1 MAFKVTNE
9 TKIGALAAVS
19 ITLLILGFNFLKGKS
34 YSSKTFLYA
43 KFKSVDGL
51 LVSNPVIINGFQ
63 VGTVNEITEADQNMD
78 YLLVQIKITK
88 DVLIPNT
95 SLATVK
101 TSPLGTPALE
111 IKLDTIIKQP
121 HYFATGD
128 TINTF
133 VSPGLLD
140 GLTSKLDP
148 ITDSVKITM
157 SKLNNVLESLNSVL
171 DPNTKGNMQ
180 SVIANTNAAT
190 ANLVKS
196 TASLNEL
203 LNTQT
208 GALAKSLDNV
218 QVLSKTLADGHEKIA
233 GIIDNLQ
240 KTTENLS
247 KMEVD
252 KTVRKLNDAVAT
264 LQNTLNKVNSTD
276 GTLGALINDKKM
288 YNNLNSS
295 VNSLNILLQDV
306 RLHPKRY
313 VNISVFGKK
322 NTSEPLM
329 KPLLEDSVTQEQ
341 KLK

>member
-1 MAFKVTNE
+1 MAFKVSNE

-43 KFKSVDGL
+43 KFKSIDGL
-51 LVSNPVIINGFQ
+51 LVSNAVTINGFQ
-63 VGTVNEITEADQNMD
+63 VGTVNEISESDPNMN
-78 YLLVQIKITK
+78 YILVQIKITK
-88 DVLIPNT
+88 DIKIPST

-101 TSPLGTPALE
+101 SSPLGAPTLD
-111 IKLDTIIKQP
+111 IKLDTLIREP
-121 HYFATGD
+121 RYFETGD
-128 TINTF
+128 TIRTF

-157 SKLNNVLESLNSVL
+157 SKLNAVLESLNSVL

-218 QVLSKTLADGHEKIA
+218 NVFSKALADKHEAIG

-240 KTTENLS
+240 KTTDNLS

-252 KTVRKLNDAVAT
+252 KTVRKLNDAVTSLQST
-264 LQNTLNKVNSTD
+264 LAKVNSTD

-288 YNNLNSS
+288 YNNLISS
-295 VNSLNILLQDV
+295 TNSLNILLQDF

-313 VNISVFGKK
+313 VNISVFGRK
-322 NTSEPLM
+322 NSSEPLM
-329 KPLLEDSVTQEQ
+329 KPLVEDSVTQEQ